1 MCCYSF
7 DDSEHILMR
16 HLSQTTKWVN
26 HSCACGHL
34 QLIFKLNQLQAL
46 ELQSTCWNRF
56 ITPVQ
61 QSLQKVE
68 LLNLFQEN
76 MILLR
81 YTILVWSRS
90 TWSRCVV
97 ISPGRWSHSS
107 SIYTGRSH
115 LCHVTN
121 SGSSRKRIQ
130 TSTKDKS
137 KHWTELKNYRVSS
150 PRFVFRFVFLINHFF
165 NHHHLCY
172 SLLDSVMSEDV
183 LLPLDDDVTVLNKP
197 ADTKYY
203 TYPPPHDHHPS
214 DAQHRD
220 YDF

>member
-1 MCCYSF
+1 MCCHSF
-7 DDSEHILMR
+7 DDSKHILMR

-76 MILLR
+76 MILQR
-81 YTILVWSRS
+81 YTTLVWSRS

-107 SIYTGRSH
+107 SIYTGKIS
-115 LCHVTN
+115 VTMVLQEN
-121 SGSSRKRIQ
+121 E
-130 TSTKDKS
+130 S
-137 KHWTELKNYRVSS
+137 KHQPKTNPKLNLNTELKNCSCFISEVRVQI
-150 PRFVFRFVFLINHFF
+150 RFSN
-165 NHHHLCY
+165 
-172 SLLDSVMSEDV
+172 
-183 LLPLDDDVTVLNKP
+183 
-197 ADTKYY
+197 
-203 TYPPPHDHHPS
+203 
-214 DAQHRD
+214 
-220 YDF
+220 